1 MVCSDLRLRVLR
13 IPGPAPYPPLSLL
26 PFRKSAAPTPPAR
39 GGRLRNGRRERG
51 GEGAG
56 PGILK
61 MRNLKS
67 KQTMFK
73 KVAGGLVLFSFL
85 CV

>member
-1 MVCSDLRLRVLR
+1 MVCSELRLRIVR

-26 PFRKSAAPTPPAR
+26 PVRNVPPLAGGAGAAH
-39 GGRLRNGRRERG
+39 LRNGRRERG

-56 PGILK
+56 PGIIK

-67 KQTMFK
+67 KQTIK
-73 KVAGGLVLFSFL
+73 TNVAGA
-85 CV
+85 